1 MILNLSG
8 GDCMTTVMDELI
20 SLDEEKVFGTNL
32 KEILKKKNMSQSEL
46 AEKAGLTGAAVSRYF
61 KGTRIPK
68 VTTAYKIAEAL
79 EVTVEELLG
88 VYIDDQIDADIL
100 YKLIENNICKFSL
113 LEKKV
118 LMKLIVD
125 SL

>member
-1 MILNLSG
+1 MA
-8 GDCMTTVMDELI
+8 TVRDELVT
-20 SLDEEKVFGTNL
+20 LDEGKAFRTNL
-32 KEILKKKNMSQSEL
+32 KKIIKKKNMSQSEL
-46 AEKAGLTGAAVSRYF
+46 AEKAGLTEVTVSRYF

-68 VTTAYKIAEAL
+68 ITTVYKIAEAL
-79 EVTVEELLG
+79 EVTVGELLG
-88 VYIDDQIDADIL
+88 VYIEDQIDADIL
-100 YKLIENNICKFSL
+100 YKLMENNIYKFSL